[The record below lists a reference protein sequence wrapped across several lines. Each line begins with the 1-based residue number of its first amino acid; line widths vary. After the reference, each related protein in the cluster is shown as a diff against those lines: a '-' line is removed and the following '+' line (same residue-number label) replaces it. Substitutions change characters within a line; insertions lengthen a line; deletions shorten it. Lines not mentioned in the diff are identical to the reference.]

1 MRYRP
6 KIDEHDFV
14 FKTKHVKEFLE
25 DGSKVRV
32 FMMFRGREMAHVE
45 FGRTII
51 DRIVTELAPIA
62 TVDVAPK
69 LEGNTMSMVL
79 TPKPEVLRKVQALK
93 VGGKKKE
100 TKEKDLSNVEEIEA
114 VTETGTEE

>member
-1 MRYRP
+1 
-6 KIDEHDFV
+6 
-14 FKTKHVKEFLE
+14 
-25 DGSKVRV
+25 
-32 FMMFRGREMAHVE
+32 MMFRGREMAHVE

-51 DRIVTELAPIA
+51 DRIITELAPIA

-79 TPKPEVLRKVQALK
+79 TPKPEVLRKVQASK
-93 VGGKKKE
+93 VGQKKKDV
-100 TKEKDLSNVEEIEA
+100 KDRSEDKGEEIES